1 MTNEELIL
9 QKLENLENQL
19 EPMLKFGNNMREL
32 KEDLVPL
39 QNHAFQLMLNELQEV
54 EAGFQLEDL
63 FQLIKQVMR
72 GTKNFIFL
80 LRQMESM
87 IEFVKDL
94 EPLLKAAVPEVIERL
109 DGLERRGVFRMYTA
123 MLDVRAKVADAYTPE
138 DIDQIG
144 DSLVALLGLA
154 KKLSDPKAQAFLEKM
169 ADVPVKANLSE
180 AKKIGPFGLASAGF
194 NDEVQQGLGVM
205 IELTKAMGHLK
216 GNGQSSDSEQP
227 AETE

>member
-87 IEFVKDL
+87 IEFVKDRPGHDRRYAMDSSKIRAEL
-94 EPLLKAAVPEVIERL
+94 GWAPSLSFEDGLKATVQWYLDSKVWLEHVRSGAYQGYYEMLYGER
-109 DGLERRGVFRMYTA
+109 
-123 MLDVRAKVADAYTPE
+123 
-138 DIDQIG
+138 
-144 DSLVALLGLA
+144 
-154 KKLSDPKAQAFLEKM
+154 
-169 ADVPVKANLSE
+169 
-180 AKKIGPFGLASAGF
+180 GPAA
-194 NDEVQQGLGVM
+194 
-205 IELTKAMGHLK
+205 
-216 GNGQSSDSEQP
+216 
-227 AETE
+227 